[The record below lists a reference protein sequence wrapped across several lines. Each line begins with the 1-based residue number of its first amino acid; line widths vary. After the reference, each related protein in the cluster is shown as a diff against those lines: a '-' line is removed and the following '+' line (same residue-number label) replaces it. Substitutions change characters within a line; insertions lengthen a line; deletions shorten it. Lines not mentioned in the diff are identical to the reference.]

1 MMDLW
6 RRNLYILF
14 GVQLLSLAG
23 FSIVMPFLPLYIKE
37 LGVVTGGSIEFWSG
51 LVFSSQAVAMM
62 ISAPIWGVIADR
74 YGRKLMLVRA
84 SLGGAILLAAMGFAQ
99 NAEQLTFLRFLQGF
113 VTGTVPAASA
123 LVAATAPKE
132 RTGEALGL
140 IQMGVWGGI
149 AIGPLIGGIISDTL
163 GFRECFWVTATL
175 LALSG
180 ITVIFWVDEEFEPVK
195 KSERPKVLAGFRSLL
210 KASGMIPLYI
220 AAFLQSL
227 GRTLV
232 LPIAALFVMELMGA
246 VPGVATMTGI
256 ALGARAVTGSISA
269 IWLGRLGDRIG
280 HSRTLFG
287 AFTAGMICY
296 IPQPFVTDAWQMVIL
311 QAVTGFA
318 DGGVLTGIGSL
329 MNLRAPSGTQGTTF
343 GLYAS
348 VNSAGRCIA
357 PMIAAGLAIWF
368 GLRSVFGATAVIY
381 AIAAILALSIKRS
394 GDVPVFVKRTVE
406 ATQ

>member
-1 MMDLW
+1 MVLW

-14 GVQLLSLAG
+14 GVQFLALAG

-37 LGVVTGGSIEFWSG
+37 IGVVTGGSIAFWSG
-51 LVFSSQAVAMM
+51 MVFSSQAAAMM
-62 ISAPIWGVIADR
+62 ISAPIWGVVADR

-99 NAEQLTFLRFLQGF
+99 NAEQLTLLRFFQGF

-163 GFRECFWVTATL
+163 GFRECFWVTGSL

-180 ITVIFWVDEEFEPVK
+180 IAVIFWVHEDFEPIK
-195 KSERPKVLAGFRSLL
+195 ESKRPKLLAGFRSLL
-210 KASGMIPLYI
+210 NAPGMIPLY
-220 AAFLQSL
+220 AVAFLQSM

-256 ALGARAVTGSISA
+256 ALGARAVTGSLSA
-269 IWLGRLGDRIG
+269 IGLGKLGDRIG
-280 HSRTLFG
+280 HSKTLFG
-287 AFTAGMICY
+287 AFIAGVICY
-296 IPQPFVTDAWQMVIL
+296 IPQPFVTDAWQLVVL
-311 QAVTGFA
+311 QALTGLA
-318 DGGVLTGIGSL
+318 DGGILTGIGAL
-329 MNLRAPSGTQGTTF
+329 MNLKTPSDTQGTTF

-348 VNSAGRCIA
+348 VNSAGRCVA
-357 PMIAAGLAIWF
+357 PMLAAGLAIWF

-381 AIAAILALSIKRS
+381 AIAAFLALYIKRS
-394 GDVPVFVKRTVE
+394 DEVPAYTD
-406 ATQ
+406 

>member
-1 MMDLW
+1 MVLW

-14 GVQLLSLAG
+14 GVQFLALAG

-37 LGVVTGGSIEFWSG
+37 LGVVTGGSIAFWSG
-51 LVFSSQAVAMM
+51 MVFSSQAVAMM
-62 ISAPIWGVIADR
+62 ISAPVWGVIADR

-84 SLGGAILLAAMGFAQ
+84 SLGGAILLAVMGFAQ
-99 NAEQLTFLRFLQGF
+99 NAEQLTLLRFFQGF
-113 VTGTVPAASA
+113 VTGTVPAANA

-149 AIGPLIGGIISDTL
+149 SIGPLIGGIISDTL
-163 GFRECFWVTATL
+163 GFRECFWVTGIL

-180 ITVIFWVDEEFEPVK
+180 FAVIFWVHEDFEPIK
-195 KSERPKVLAGFRSLL
+195 KSKRPKLLAGFRSLL
-210 KASGMIPLYI
+210 IAPGMIPLY
-220 AAFLQSL
+220 AEAFLQSL

-256 ALGARAVTGSISA
+256 ALGVRAVTGSLSA
-269 IWLGRLGDRIG
+269 IWLGKLGDRIG
-280 HSRTLFG
+280 HSKTLFA
-287 AFTAGMICY
+287 AFIAGVICY
-296 IPQPFVTDAWQMVIL
+296 IPQPFVTNAWQLVVL
-311 QAVTGFA
+311 QALTGFA
-318 DGGVLTGIGSL
+318 DGGILTGIGAL
-329 MNLRAPSGTQGTTF
+329 MNLKTPSGTQGTTF

-348 VNSAGRCIA
+348 VNSAGRCVA
-357 PMIAAGLAIWF
+357 PMLAAGLAIWF

-381 AIAAILALSIKRS
+381 AIAAFLALYIKRS
-394 GDVPVFVKRTVE
+394 DEVPAYTD
-406 ATQ
+406 